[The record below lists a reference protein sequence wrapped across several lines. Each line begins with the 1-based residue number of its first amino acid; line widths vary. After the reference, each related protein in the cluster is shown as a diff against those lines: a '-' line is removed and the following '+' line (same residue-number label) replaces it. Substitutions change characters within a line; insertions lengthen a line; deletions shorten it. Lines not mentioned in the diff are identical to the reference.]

1 MTNPGPP
8 RHPRRRWPGVG
19 VAAATVAAVVVAPGA
34 AVADPVAGLAPTPGT
49 PVCQIRD
56 DRLTEI
62 SGLVATDDGFVVV
75 NDGAEEESRRRIF
88 FLDARCAVVRTVRYP
103 SRPRDTEDLAV
114 GADGTIWVAD
124 IGDNDRARRTVA
136 LWKLPPG
143 ASRPVLHRM
152 TYPDGAHDAEA
163 LLVDGAGR
171 PLIVTKQGGS
181 AGLYRPALP
190 LRAGGTVPLAR
201 VGQVRL
207 PSTTT
212 RNPYSFVGR
221 GVVTGAAS
229 APDGRRVVLRT
240 YADAFA
246 FDVASG
252 DLVAALTTGRPSSIP
267 LPDEPQGESVSF
279 SRDGRSLLTVSE
291 TANQP
296 PGTRP
301 RILRYTLPPRPTP
314 SLPRTGPA
322 PAGTGRA
329 DDRGADDRGA
339 DDRDGDGGA
348 DDGGAAGRGSRDRA
362 ERGGTAPLLVGGV
375 AAALAL
381 LALGM
386 ATARGARR
394 GGR

>member
-1 MTNPGPP
+1 MTNPGSA
-8 RHPRRRWPGVG
+8 RHPRWWS
-19 VAAATVAAVVVAPGA
+19 AAAAAGATAVAVAGATAVAVAVAPGP
-34 AVADPVAGLAPTPGT
+34 AVAGPVAGLAPPSGR
-49 PVCQIRD
+49 PVCDIRD

-75 NDGAEEESRRRIF
+75 NDGADEESRRRIF
-88 FLDARCAVVRTVRYP
+88 FLDARCAVARTVRYP

-136 LWKLPPG
+136 LWKLSPG
-143 ASRPVLHRM
+143 AARPVLHRL

-171 PLIVTKQGGS
+171 PVIVTKQGGS
-181 AGLYRPALP
+181 AGLYRPAVP

-221 GVVTGAAS
+221 GVVTGGAS

-240 YADAFA
+240 YADAFE
-246 FDVASG
+246 FDVADG
-252 DLVAALTTGRPSSIP
+252 DLVAALTTGRPRSIA
-267 LPDEPQGESVSF
+267 LPDEPQGESVSY

-301 RILRYTLPPRPTP
+301 RILRYALAPGPTP
-314 SLPRTGPA
+314 SGRRTDPGP
-322 PAGTGRA
+322 TGRA
-329 DDRGADDRGA
+329 DDRGGGVDDRTA
-339 DDRDGDGGA
+339 T
-348 DDGGAAGRGSRDRA
+348 GRGVRDRA
-362 ERGGTAPLLVGGV
+362 ERGGTASLLVGGV
-375 AAALAL
+375 AVALAL
-381 LALGM
+381 VALA
-386 ATARGARR
+386 TVVARGARR